1 MTCRRGGIGQP
12 RPSLPS
18 RPFAGWVTPVAELP
32 RANQRAMQCFQ
43 KSLMT
48 CVCCGQCRGRSRVL
62 SCLGKFT
69 SNLDS
74 CACTHQSSSLA
85 WLLRIITTPLH
96 RQLLAAGRQR
106 QACKVGSMSRAHL
119 GTIG

>member
-48 CVCCGQCRGRSRVL
+48 VCVLQTMQREE
-62 SCLGKFT
+62 
-69 SNLDS
+69 
-74 CACTHQSSSLA
+74 QSL
-85 WLLRIITTPLH
+85 
-96 RQLLAAGRQR
+96 Q
-106 QACKVGSMSRAHL
+106 
-119 GTIG
+119 